1 VGLLNNL
8 EQRLD
13 KIVNGSFSKAF
24 KSDVEPVE
32 LAAGLQ
38 QELDMRAIASDG
50 GNLVPN
56 IFVIELGSAD
66 HSRLAPYFGNMSNE
80 LATVVNTYA
89 TDQRYS
95 LPGWPSITFAQDE
108 ALETGVF
115 RIRSTSGRAPTVA
128 PQVNPDL
135 TAQVPPVVMQSS
147 ATPKLVAINGYE
159 YPLTQSVTTLGRGD
173 TVDIKIDDAGVS
185 RTHCSIVLG
194 STVILHDN
202 GSTNGT
208 VVDGVRATE
217 AELHEGSIIKLGATT
232 LTYKSR

>member
-1 VGLLNNL
+1 MGLLNNL

-38 QELDMRAIASDG
+38 QELDLRAIASEG
-50 GNLVPN
+50 GYLVPN
-56 IFVIELGSAD
+56 IFVIELGRAD
-66 HSRLAPYFGNMSNE
+66 HDRLAPYFGNMSNE

-89 TDQRYS
+89 TDQRYT
-95 LPGWPSITFAQDE
+95 LHGWPSVTFSQDD

-115 RIRSTSGRAPTVA
+115 RIRSTSGRAQTVA
-128 PQVNPDL
+128 PDINPDI
-135 TAQVPPVVMQSS
+135 TAQVPAVVMQAS
-147 ATPKLVAINGYE
+147 ATPKLVAINGHE
-159 YPLTQSVTTLGRGD
+159 YPLTNSVTTLGRGD
-173 TVDIKIDDAGVS
+173 TADIKIDDAGVS

-194 STVILHDN
+194 STVILRDN

-208 VVDGVRATE
+208 VVDGLRATE

-232 LTYKSR
+232 LTYKSH

>member
-1 VGLLNNL
+1 MGLLNNL

-38 QELDMRAIASDG
+38 QELDLRVTSAESG
-50 GNLVPN
+50 QVVPN
-56 IFVIELGSAD
+56 IFTIELGVTD
-66 HSRLAPYFGNMSNE
+66 HSRLATYFGNLSNE

-89 TDQRYS
+89 TDQRYT
-95 LPGWPSITFAQDE
+95 LRGWPSVSFALDE
-108 ALETGVF
+108 ELETGVF
-115 RIRSTSGRAPTVA
+115 RIRSKVGATNAPA
-128 PQVNPDL
+128 PAVNPDL
-135 TAQVPPVVMQSS
+135 TAQVPAVVMQP
-147 ATPKLVAINGYE
+147 AAAPKLVATNGTE
-159 YPLTQSVTTLGRGD
+159 YLLTNSVTTLGRGE
-173 TVDIKIDDAGVS
+173 TADIKIEDSGIS

-194 STVILHDN
+194 STVLIRDN

-208 VVDGVRATE
+208 VVDGVKVTE
-217 AELHEGSIIKLGATT
+217 TELHEGSIIKLGATT

>member
-1 VGLLNNL
+1 MGLLNNL

-38 QELDMRAIASDG
+38 QELDLRAIASAG
-50 GNLVPN
+50 GYLVPN
-56 IFVIELGSAD
+56 IFVIELGLAD
-66 HSRLAPYFGNMSNE
+66 HERLSPYFSNMANE

-89 TDQRYS
+89 TDQRYTMQ
-95 LPGWPSITFAQDE
+95 GWPNVSFNLDE
-108 ALETGVF
+108 SLETGVF
-115 RIRSTSGRAPTVA
+115 RIRSASGRAAGSA
-128 PQVNPDL
+128 PAVNPDI
-135 TAQVPPVVMQSS
+135 TAQVPAVVMQASS
-147 ATPKLVAINGYE
+147 TPKLVAINGQE
-159 YPLTQSVTTLGRGD
+159 FPLAKSVTTIGRGD
-173 TVDIKIDDAGVS
+173 SADIKLEDSGVS

-194 STVILHDN
+194 STVILKDN

-208 VVDGVRATE
+208 VVDGVRVTE
-217 AELHEGSIIKLGATT
+217 TELHEGSIIKLGATT

>member
-1 VGLLNNL
+1 MGLLNNL

-38 QELDMRAIASDG
+38 QELDMRAIASEG
-50 GNLVPN
+50 GHLVPN
-56 IFVIELGSAD
+56 IFVIELGPAD
-66 HSRLAPYFGNMSNE
+66 HARLAPYFGNMANE

-89 TDQRYS
+89 TDQRYTLS
-95 LPGWPSITFAQDE
+95 GWPSVSFAADE

-115 RIRSTSGRAPTVA
+115 RIRSTSGRASTAA
-128 PQVNPDL
+128 PMVNPNL
-135 TAQVPPVVMQSS
+135 TTQVPVVVMQSS
-147 ATPKLVAINGYE
+147 STPKLVAINGHE
-159 YPLTQSVTTLGRGD
+159 YALTKSVTTLGRGE
-173 TVDIKIDDAGVS
+173 TADIKIDDAGVS

-194 STVILHDN
+194 STVILRDN

-208 VVDGVRATE
+208 IVDGVRATE
-217 AELHEGSIIKLGATT
+217 SELHEGSIIKLGATT
-232 LTYKSR
+232 LTYKSH